1 MSATETKKQLTLAD
15 FDKKFAEAFPTASGA
30 CSALCERL
38 QVESDLYQQA
48 EADNNPALA
57 KKILAVINALGVTL
71 RANHCRCTL
80 M

>member
-1 MSATETKKQLTLAD
+1 MSATETKKQITLAE
-15 FDKKFAEAFPTASGA
+15 FDQKFAEAFPIPSSS
-30 CSALCERL
+30 CPALCERL

-48 EADNNPALA
+48 EAENNQVLA